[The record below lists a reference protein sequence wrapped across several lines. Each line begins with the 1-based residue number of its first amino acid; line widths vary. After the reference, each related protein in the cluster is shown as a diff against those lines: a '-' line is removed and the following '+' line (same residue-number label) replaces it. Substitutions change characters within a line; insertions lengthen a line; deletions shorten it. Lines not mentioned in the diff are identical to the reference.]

1 MVITMI
7 NKKKIAS
14 MILLLCVPAVVYF
27 VFFMLQPARF
37 GSVNSL
43 FILFQQCLLP
53 TVTACGYYFIITMG
67 LFDFS
72 IGSNIVLSSIVG
84 GLLSIRFG
92 YMGLFLGG
100 IAVGALIGLINGL
113 MFVKLRISSI
123 IVTVGMMMLY
133 ECLGL
138 FISGGGIFTLDKS
151 VKLFGTAPYNVI
163 VSILAMGLSYILI
176 DHTRVGVYVKSI
188 GSNESISRDMGI
200 RVDKYKVVGF
210 VICGL
215 FAGIAGVLTISY
227 SSSIS
232 PMLNMN
238 SMERNF
244 MPMMGCFVGMALKK
258 YINPIIA
265 IVIGEFT
272 ISLLIN
278 GLMTNGIDATL
289 QKMVTGLFLLLI
301 VGFTTRTSKAR
312 VVK

>member
-1 MVITMI
+1 MI

-27 VFFMLQPARF
+27 VFFMLQPTRF

>member
-1 MVITMI
+1 MI

-244 MPMMGCFVGMALKK
+244 MPMMRCFVGMALKK

>member
-301 VGFTTRTSKAR
+301 VGFTNRNSKAR

>member
-27 VFFMLQPARF
+27 VFFMLQPTRF

>member
-1 MVITMI
+1 MI